1 MLVAY
6 SDSEGEEDTDAAPPP
21 PVAQAPP
28 KKKQINL
35 GQLLQR
41 NDQELSLKEKLPSN
55 FFDSPAEP
63 DAGEDVDD
71 ADVAPQKGWAGLS
84 ALLPAPTARPKPSGG
99 ANSLYGRAQKLGAG
113 GPAKKVSVPKMQD
126 PFAKDPDKKEQGD
139 RYRDHLVPS
148 EPSQMQDLGGA
159 SSDRPRAGGVSA
171 AATLRPK
178 VDTSMYSGAGE
189 DEPNAP
195 YMGGGGDAET
205 YSVAPGPHI
214 PDWEAQ
220 QYAAAAD
227 MAGVGT
233 SEIQEVTQE
242 MIKRG
247 VARNGIDATLFAQKQ
262 PDEDEVAI
270 KAKFYNRSTGAYD
283 TTYKASSV
291 HKRKHQINSLA
302 ADCAANRIELEQ
314 RKSQGH
320 KSKQQTQAKYGW

>member
-6 SDSEGEEDTDAAPPP
+6 SDSEGEEDTPSNTGAAPPP
-21 PVAQAPP
+21 AAAQAPP

-35 GQLLQR
+35 GHLLQR

-55 FFDSPAEP
+55 FFDAPAEL
-63 DAGEDVDD
+63 DAGEDDD

-84 ALLPAPTARPKPSGG
+84 ALLPPPTARPKPSGG
-99 ANSLYGRAQKLGAG
+99 ASSLYGRAQKLGAG
-113 GPAKKVSVPKMQD
+113 GPKKVSVPKLQD
-126 PFAKDPDKKEQGD
+126 PFGKDPDRKD
-139 RYRDHLVPS
+139 PDYREHLVPS
-148 EPSQMQDLGGA
+148 QPTHAPIGGS

-171 AATLRPK
+171 APTLRPR
-178 VDTSMYSGAGE
+178 VDTSMYSGAGGD

-195 YMGGGGDAET
+195 YAGGGGDAET
-205 YSVAPGPHI
+205 YSMAPGPQL
-214 PDWEAQ
+214 PDWQAE

-233 SEIQEVTQE
+233 SEVIEVSQEQ
-242 MIKRG
+242 IKRG
-247 VARNGIDATLFAQKQ
+247 IARNGIDATLFAQKQ
-262 PDEDEVAI
+262 PDADEVAVQ
-270 KAKFYNRSTGAYD
+270 AKFYNRSTGSYD
-283 TTYKASSV
+283 TTFKASKV

-302 ADCAANRIELEQ
+302 AECAANRIELEQ